1 MSRNTAR
8 SRGPAR
14 LHLINFYYKLIRQ
27 YNALSLLW
35 AVGYFSHHENL
46 SFTVFVP
53 RDYTRLIEPTL
64 SRPPDGNNFRHLM
77 QHGGGRNRAYYNST
91 LRGFRI
97 SGSFDFAALLVWN
110 LSIFGSQVSSPSWT
124 KTMAF
129 LGKYPRNKK
138 VWRRTRY
145 DV

>member
-1 MSRNTAR
+1 MSRNKEQR
-8 SRGPAR
+8 SSTITFD
-14 LHLINFYYKLIRQ
+14 H
-27 YNALSLLW
+27 SLLQIDQTFTMLRVCFW
-35 AVGYFSHHENL
+35 LLVISYFL
-46 SFTVFVP
+46 FVP

-64 SRPPDGNNFRHLM
+64 SRPPDGNKSHHIM
-77 QHGGGRNRAYYNST
+77 QYGGRRNRTYYNST

-129 LGKYPRNKK
+129 LGKHPRNKNI
-138 VWRRTRY
+138 WRRTRY